1 MMARST
7 SVAALVCHA
16 AFVAACASS
25 GSGTSHAGA
34 TSDHADASGDAASTD
49 AGAEPDADF
58 RALFNGVD
66 FSGWDRYLGEPSA
79 TEPPLGLE
87 NDPHGVYSIVQ
98 LDGEPA
104 VRISGEVWGAL
115 ISQAEFCNFHL
126 RAEYEWGSL
135 VWPPLNAI
143 DSGLMFLSTGPL
155 GAVNAGGNALSDPIG
170 SGAFMVS
177 MEYQLAPNDV
187 GTLYNLGPIAFATA
201 AHSASTELPGGWNQI
216 DIVHQGD
223 GATTRLNGQ
232 QVTQASGFSL
242 EWPGQAA
249 TALSCGKLQL
259 QSEGAEIFFRHLEI
273 QALP

>member
-7 SVAALVCHA
+7 SVAALVCLA

-25 GSGTSHAGA
+25 GSGASDGGA
-34 TSDHADASGDAASTD
+34 TSDHPDANSDAASTD
-49 AGAEPDADF
+49 AAAEPDAGF

-66 FSGWDRYLGEPSA
+66 FSGWDRYLGEPSP
-79 TEPPLGLE
+79 TEPPLGLD
-87 NDPHGVYSIVQ
+87 NDPRGVYRIVA

-104 VRISGEVWGAL
+104 LRISGEVWGAL
-115 ISQAEFCNFHL
+115 ISQEQFCNFHL

-135 VWPPLNAI
+135 VWPPLNAV

-155 GAVNAGGNALSDPIG
+155 GAVNAGGDALSDPLG

-187 GTLYNLGPIAFATA
+187 GTLYNLGPIAFATT
-201 AHSASTELPGGWNQI
+201 AHVASTELPGGWNQL

-223 GATTRLNGQ
+223 GATTLLNGQ

-242 EWPGQAA
+242 KWPGQAA
-249 TALSCGKLQL
+249 AALSCGKLQL
-259 QSEGAEIFFRHLEI
+259 QSEGAEIFFRRLEV